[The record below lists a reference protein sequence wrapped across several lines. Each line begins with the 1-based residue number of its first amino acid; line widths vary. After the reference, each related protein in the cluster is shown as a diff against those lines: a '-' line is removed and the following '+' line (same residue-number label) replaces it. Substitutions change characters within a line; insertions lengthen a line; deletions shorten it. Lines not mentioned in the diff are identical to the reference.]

1 MTSKI
6 QATILLLGEQS
17 DTYLSTLQARFTQ
30 IEQLSLQTD
39 PTQYLNTYGHQFDIV
54 ATSNQTGIDGKMIDA
69 LPNLKLI
76 ASFGVGFDSIDI
88 DYAHSKQIIVTNTPH
103 VLNDCVA
110 DTAMML
116 MYALSR
122 QLLTAD
128 RFVRSGQWGAGSFPL
143 TSSLA
148 KKNCAILGM
157 GKIGQAIAQRAEAAG
172 MNIIYHNR
180 QPKTEL
186 NYTYIE
192 TLEQLAADADMLV
205 LALPSTATTQHI
217 VNARILK
224 KMKPSAFIVNI
235 ARGAVIDELA
245 LITSLIKK
253 EIAGAGLDVFEVEPS
268 TESPLFKLDNV
279 ILTPHYASGTHET
292 RQAMADLVAAN
303 IQAYIQENRVL
314 TAV

>member
-1 MTSKI
+1 MTAHI
-6 QATILLLGEQS
+6 EANILVLGEQS
-17 DTYLSTLQARFTQ
+17 ETYLKTLQARFSH
-30 IEQLSLQTD
+30 IEQLSLHQNSE
-39 PTQYLNTYGHQFDIV
+39 QYLKQYGYLFEMV
-54 ATSNQTGIDGKMIDA
+54 ATSNQAGINVKIIDA

-76 ASFGVGFDSIDI
+76 ASFGVGYDSIDI
-88 DYAHSKQIIVTNTPH
+88 DYAHSKNIIVTNTPH

-128 RFVRSGQWGAGSFPL
+128 RFVRSGQWKTHHYPL

-148 KKNCAILGM
+148 KKTCAILGM
-157 GKIGQAIAQRAEAAG
+157 GKIGESIAKRAEAAG
-172 MNIIYHNR
+172 MHITYHNR
-180 QPKTEL
+180 RAKQEL
-186 NYTYIE
+186 HYTYVE
-192 TLEQLAADADMLV
+192 TLEQLVTNADLLI

-217 VNARILK
+217 INASVLK
-224 KMKPSAFIVNI
+224 KMKSTAFIVNI

-245 LITSLIKK
+245 LTTSLIKK
-253 EIAGAGLDVFEVEPS
+253 EIAGAALDVFEVEPC
-268 TESPLFKLDNV
+268 TDSPLFKLDNV

-292 RQAMADLVAAN
+292 RQAMADLVADN
-303 IQAYIQENRVL
+303 IKLYIQEKKVL